1 MVRDMSR
8 PDRDRDRDV
17 VVVGGSAAGLFSAYL
32 LAREGVPVRVYEAAD
47 RLDPEPR
54 TLIVT
59 SRLWD
64 VLGPMAEDCI
74 VNEVQR
80 FELFAD
86 GETATV
92 PLQRPDLIIERS
104 EVIRSLARA
113 AREAGAEIVFG
124 RRCVGIESNARNLHV
139 AFESNGRASA
149 EDVTAGVVIGADG
162 AFSTVAETAGWDRQP
177 TVPLVQAIVK
187 LPDDVPRDTSIVWFV
202 PSDTPYFYWLIP
214 EGPDTAALG
223 IIGEDGRETRECL
236 EDFVE
241 EQGLEVI
248 EFQGARIPRYDRWIP
263 VHRRLGQGD
272 VFLVGDAAGQVKV
285 TTVGGIV
292 TGLRGA
298 RGVAEALLDGGSS
311 QEISSLRRE
320 LNVHLLI
327 RRVMH
332 GFDDGDYRALLE
344 SLGEPARDA
353 LASYTRD
360 ETPKL
365 MWNLLWNQP
374 RLLFFG
380 LRHLPA
386 LFRRTVE

>member
-1 MVRDMSR
+1 MSR
-8 PDRDRDRDV
+8 TRTDGGV
-17 VVVGGSAAGLFSAYL
+17 VVVGGSAAGLYAAYL
-32 LAREGVPVRVYEAAD
+32 LAREGVRVRVYEAAD
-47 RLDPEPR
+47 SLDPEPR

-64 VLGPMAEDCI
+64 VLGPMAKDCI
-74 VNEVQR
+74 VNEIHR
-80 FELFAD
+80 FELVAD

-92 PLQRPDLIIERS
+92 PLHRPDLIIERA

-113 AREAGAEIVFG
+113 ARGAGAEIVLG
-124 RRCVGIESNARNLHV
+124 RRCVGIEPNARSLHV
-139 AFESNGRASA
+139 AFESNGSGTA

-162 AFSTVAETAGWDRQP
+162 AFSTVAETAGWDQQP
-177 TVPLVQAIVK
+177 TVPLVQAIVE
-187 LPDDVPRDTSIVWFV
+187 LPDEMPRDTSIVWFV
-202 PSDTPYFYWLIP
+202 PADTPYFYWLIP

-223 IIGEDGRETRECL
+223 IIGEDGRETRTCL
-236 EDFVE
+236 EKFVE

-311 QEISSLRRE
+311 AEIRSLRRE
-320 LNVHLLI
+320 LNAHLLI

-332 GFDDGDYRALLE
+332 GFDEGDYRTLLE
-344 SLGEPARDA
+344 VLGDPARDA
-353 LASYTRD
+353 LASFTRD

-365 MWNLLWNQP
+365 MWNLLRKEP
-374 RLLFFG
+374 RLLLFG
-380 LRHLPA
+380 LRRLPA
-386 LFRRTVE
+386 LFRGNGQ

>member
-1 MVRDMSR
+1 MSR
-8 PDRDRDRDV
+8 ADTDRGV
-17 VVVGGSAAGLFSAYL
+17 VVVGGSAAGLLAAYH
-32 LAREGVPVRVYEAAD
+32 LARGGVSVRVYEAAD

-64 VLGPMAEDCI
+64 VLGPLAQECI
-74 VNEVQR
+74 VNEIHR

-92 PLQRPDLIIERS
+92 PLARPDLIIERA
-104 EVIRSLARA
+104 EVIRSLSRVARD
-113 AREAGAEIVFG
+113 AGAEIVLG
-124 RRCVGIESNARNLHV
+124 RRCVGL
-139 AFESNGRASA
+139 ESNGSSLHVSFEQNGSDAA
-149 EDVTAGVVIGADG
+149 EDVNAGVVIGADG
-162 AFSTVAETAGWDRQP
+162 AFSTVAEAAGWGQQP

-187 LPDDVPRDTSIVWFV
+187 LPDDVPRDSSIVWFV

-214 EGPDTAALG
+214 EGPDRAALG
-223 IIGEDGRETRECL
+223 IIGEEGRETRECL
-236 EDFVE
+236 EAFVAE
-241 EQGLEVI
+241 RGLEVI

-263 VHRRLGQGD
+263 VHRRLGEAD
-272 VFLVGDAAGQVKV
+272 VYLVGDAAGQVKV

-298 RGVAEALLDGGSS
+298 RGVAEAVLDGGSS
-311 QEISSLRRE
+311 AEIRSLRRE
-320 LNVHLLI
+320 LNAHLLI

-332 GFDDGDYRALLE
+332 RFDDADYRMLLE
-344 SLGEPARDA
+344 ALGDPARDA

-365 MWNLLWNQP
+365 MWNLLRRQP
-374 RLLFFG
+374 RLLWFG
-380 LRHLPA
+380 LRRLPA
-386 LFRRTVE
+386 IFRGTDR